1 MPDHFQVSAQKVCQ
15 LSSSTSE
22 TANSSENI
30 ENENVSGEKDNE
42 QRENENEFEIIPS
55 MVSRPVNLFPNLL

>member
-42 QRENENEFEIIPS
+42 HVKTKMSLKLSLPW
-55 MVSRPVNLFPNLL
+55 

>member
-1 MPDHFQVSAQKVCQ
+1 MPHHFQVSVQKVCQ

-30 ENENVSGEKDNE
+30 ENENMSGEQDNE
-42 QRENENEFEIIPS
+42 QRENKNEFEVISS
-55 MVSRPVNLFPNLL
+55 MVSRPVNLFSNLL